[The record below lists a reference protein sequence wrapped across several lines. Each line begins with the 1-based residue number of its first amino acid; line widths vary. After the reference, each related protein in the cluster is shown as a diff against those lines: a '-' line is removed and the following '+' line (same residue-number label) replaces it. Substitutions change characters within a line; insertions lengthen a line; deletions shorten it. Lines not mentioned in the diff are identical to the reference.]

1 VIAAFLVLAG
11 TAVLFQASPKGF
23 LPSDDVGQLFV
34 ITEAAQDVSYD
45 AMVRLQQQVAGIVQ
59 RNPHV
64 ENVMS
69 FAGPAGR
76 ARRSTTAGSS
86 SRSSR
91 AGSGRRPS
99 ASCRSCAPR

>member
-1 VIAAFLVLAG
+1 VIAAFLAVLAG
-11 TAVLFQASPKGF
+11 TAVLFQASPRGF
-23 LPSDDVGQLFV
+23 LPSDVGGQLFV

-76 ARRSTTAGSS
+76 ARRSTTAGCS

-91 AGSGRRPS
+91 AARVRPPRR
-99 ASCRSCAPR
+99 